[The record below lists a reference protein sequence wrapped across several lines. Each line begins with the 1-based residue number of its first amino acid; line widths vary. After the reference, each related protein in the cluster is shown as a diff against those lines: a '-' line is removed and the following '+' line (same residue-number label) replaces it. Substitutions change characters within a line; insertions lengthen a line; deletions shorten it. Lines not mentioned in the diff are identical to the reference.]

1 MDDFFIVII
10 WFVIMGVVAVAKMV
24 KRKGDAQ
31 DPQEQQDER
40 RPLAQQQQQQQQG
53 DREQR
58 HRLEK
63 QHQLEEQHQ
72 QDPYE
77 QMQRQEQLH
86 QRVERQEGQQREPV
100 SQDGKHAAA
109 RKLIEDAIERQ
120 SSAARK
126 HAETQMEPH
135 PGDQKIPL
143 VTRSTAP
150 PKPSVAA
157 VGRKGQLR
165 RALSSKRDIRNAIIL
180 REVLDRPRAYDV

>member
-10 WFVIMGVVAVAKMV
+10 WFVIMGIVAVAKMV

-31 DPQEQQDER
+31 GQQGQQDEGR
-40 RPLAQQQQQQQQG
+40 QLGQQQQQG

-63 QHQLEEQHQ
+63 QHQ
-72 QDPYE
+72 QDHYE
-77 QMQRQEQLH
+77 QVQRQEQVRE
-86 QRVERQEGQQREPV
+86 RVEQQQGQQREPV